1 MAGLSHYQEFK
12 ELIDNYHMSERGLKA
27 LRDVKLVIMV
37 GASSTGRNT
46 IIRQQLETGRYHFIV
61 SDTTR
66 PPRVNDGVLEQNG
79 REYWFRAEEEMLA
92 ELRNGELLEA
102 ELIHNQQV
110 SGVSIRELEKA
121 IGDNK
126 IALADLDLEGVH
138 RIMNTKPDALA
149 IMVVPPSFDEWQRR
163 LAGRGR
169 MAPDE
174 LKRRLQTASQIFEDG
189 LKQDYYHYVISENI
203 EQSAAIIDAIID
215 GKQNPHQGRAA
226 GLIQHLQDSLKQKLS
241 TIDQI

>member
-1 MAGLSHYQEFK
+1 MAGLQHYQEFK
-12 ELIDNYHMSERGLKA
+12 ELIDKYHMSEQALKA
-27 LRDVKLVIMV
+27 LQSVRLAILV
-37 GASSTGRNT
+37 GATSTGRNT
-46 IIRQQLETGRYHFIV
+46 IIRRQLETGRYHFIV

-79 REYWFRAEEEMLA
+79 REYWFKTEEEMLE

-102 ELIHNQQV
+102 ELIHGQQV
-110 SGVSIRELEKA
+110 SGVSIRELDKA
-121 IGDNK
+121 IAENK
-126 IALADLDLEGVH
+126 VAMADLDLKGVH
-138 RIMNTKPDALA
+138 GVMNTKPDALA

-174 LKRRLQTASQIFEDG
+174 QKRRLETAAKIFEDG
-189 LKQDYYHYVISENI
+189 LKQPYYHYVISENI

-215 GKQNPHQGRAA
+215 GKQNPHQGRAP
-226 GLIQHLQDSLKQKLS
+226 GLIQNLQESLRQKLS
-241 TIDQI
+241 AIGQI

>member
-12 ELIDNYHMSERGLKA
+12 ELIDNYHMSESGLKA
-27 LRDVKLVIMV
+27 LQDVKLVIMV

-79 REYWFRAEEEMLA
+79 REYWFKTEEEMLA
-92 ELRNGELLEA
+92 ELRKGELLEA
-102 ELIHNQQV
+102 ELIHDQQV
-110 SGVSIRELEKA
+110 SGISIRELEKA
-121 IGDNK
+121 IGENK
-126 IALADLDLEGVH
+126 IALADLDLKGVH
-138 RIMNTKPDALA
+138 GIMNTKPDALA

-163 LAGRGR
+163 LASRGR

-174 LKRRLQTASQIFEDG
+174 MKRRLQTASQIFEDG

-203 EQSAAIIDAIID
+203 EQSAAIIDAVID
-215 GKQNPHQGRAA
+215 GKSNPHQGRAP
-226 GLIQHLQDSLKQKLS
+226 GLIQHLQESLKQKLS

>member
-1 MAGLSHYQEFK
+1 MPGLRHYQEFK
-12 ELIDNYHMSERGLKA
+12 ELIDNYYMSERAQAA
-27 LRDVKLVIMV
+27 LQKVKLVIMV
-37 GASSTGRNT
+37 GASTTGRNT
-46 IIRQQLETGRYHFIV
+46 IIRRQIETGRYHFIV

-79 REYWFRAEEEMLA
+79 KEYWFKTEEEMLA

-110 SGVSIRELEKA
+110 SGVSIHELEKA
-121 IGDNK
+121 IGENK
-126 IALADLDLEGVH
+126 IALADLDLKGVH
-138 RIMNTKPDALA
+138 GIMNTKPDALA

-174 LKRRLQTASQIFEDG
+174 LKRRLETAAQIFEDG
-189 LKQDYYHYVISENI
+189 LRQDYYHFVISENI
-203 EQSAAIIDAIID
+203 EQSVSIIDAIID
-215 GKQNPHQGRAA
+215 GKSNPHQGRAP
-226 GLIQHLQDSLKQKLS
+226 GLIQHLQESLKQKLS
-241 TIDQI
+241 TIDRV